1 MSLVQTP
8 KPAVKDYP
16 TASPY
21 TSQIQATRERFLKE
35 ISSDDGWT
43 ELGEKQGVTLSKKN
57 VEGNPVPIV
66 RGEAVVE
73 NVDPWTFL
81 AGVIRAQELRKQ
93 WDSRYDNGIYL
104 QRFSQSE
111 VVFHALTKGTRFVA
125 APRDIVGI
133 QKDFAEADG
142 SYLVVQ
148 STIETDLAQELPKTT
163 RATLNLAGW
172 QFKPE
177 GANTRV
183 TYVVQVALNG
193 SIPSMLANAVANET
207 PLCVGRARDVFYKH
221 GFAPH
226 LKFRGEEKAGG
237 IVYQFENYEPDQ
249 HKYICT
255 ISTGTTPGDSIE
267 IVYDTKKVFT
277 SGVKVSVEGEAS
289 AVVIENDGK
298 GAVRVES
305 KEAGKSVTIVLTK

>member
-1 MSLVQTP
+1 MSLVQPPT
-8 KPAVKDYP
+8 PAVDNYP
-16 TASPY
+16 TTSPY
-21 TSQIQATRERFLKE
+21 ASQIQASRERFLQE

-43 ELGEKQGVTLSKKN
+43 ELGEKQGVTLSKKSI
-57 VEGNPVPIV
+57 EGNPVPIV

-73 NVDPWTFL
+73 NVEPWDFL

-93 WDSRYDNGIYL
+93 WDPRYETGVYL

-125 APRDIVGI
+125 APRDIVGV
-133 QKDFAEADG
+133 QKDFVESDG
-142 SYLVVQ
+142 TYIVVQ
-148 STIETDLAQELPKTT
+148 TSIETDLAQELPKTT

-183 TYVVQVALNG
+183 VYLVQVALNG

-226 LKFRGEEKAGG
+226 LKFRGDEKAGG
-237 IVYQFENYEPDQ
+237 IVYQVENYEPDAR
-249 HKYICT
+249 KYICT
-255 ISTGTTPGDSIE
+255 ISTGSAPGDSIE
-267 IVYDTKKVFT
+267 ILYDTNKVYT
-277 SGVKVSVEGEAS
+277 SGVKVTVDGDAS
-289 AVVIENDGK
+289 AVAVEDNGQ
-298 GAVRVES
+298 GVVRVES
-305 KEAGKSVTIVLTK
+305 KEAGKTVTIVLSK

>member
-1 MSLVQTP
+1 MSLVQPPT
-8 KPAVKDYP
+8 PAVDNYP
-16 TASPY
+16 AASPY
-21 TSQIQATRERFLKE
+21 AYQIQTSRERFLKE

-57 VEGNPVPIV
+57 IEGNPVPIV

-73 NVDPWTFL
+73 NVEPWDFL

-93 WDSRYDNGIYL
+93 WDSRYETGVYL

-125 APRDIVGI
+125 APRDIVGV
-133 QKDFAEADG
+133 QKDFVEPDG
-142 SYLVVQ
+142 TYIVVQ
-148 STIETDLAQELPKTT
+148 TSIETDLAQELPKTT

-183 TYVVQVALNG
+183 VYLVQVALNG

-226 LKFRGEEKAGG
+226 LKFRGDEKAGG
-237 IVYQFENYEPDQ
+237 IVYQFENYEPDA

-255 ISTGTTPGDSIE
+255 ISTGSAPGDSIE
-267 IVYDTKKVFT
+267 ILYDTNKVYT
-277 SGVKVSVEGEAS
+277 SGVKVTVDGDAS
-289 AVVIENDGK
+289 AVAVEDNGQ
-298 GAVRVES
+298 GVVRVES
-305 KEAGKSVTIVLTK
+305 KEAGKTVTIVLSK

>member
-1 MSLVQTP
+1 MSLTQPPT
-8 KPAVKDYP
+8 PAVADYP

-21 TSQIQATRERFLKE
+21 TSQIEASRERFLKE
-35 ISSDDGWT
+35 LLSDDGWT

-57 VEGNPVPIV
+57 IEGNPVPIV

-73 NVDPWTFL
+73 NVQPWTFL

-93 WDSRYDNGIYL
+93 WDSRYDTGVYL

-133 QKDFAEADG
+133 QKDFAEPDG
-142 SYLVVQ
+142 TFVVVQ
-148 STIETDLAQELPKTT
+148 TSIENDLAQELPKTT

-183 TYVVQVALNG
+183 VYLVQVALNG
-193 SIPSMLANAVANET
+193 SIPSMLASAVANET
-207 PLCVGRARDVFYKH
+207 PLCVGRARDVYYKH

-226 LKFRGEEKAGG
+226 LRFRGSEKSGG
-237 IVYQFENYEPDQ
+237 IVYQFENYEPDSR
-249 HKYICT
+249 KYIVT
-255 ISTGTTPGDSIE
+255 ISSGSTPGDSIE
-267 IVYDTKKVFT
+267 ILYDTEKVYP
-277 SGVKVSVEGEAS
+277 SGVKVSVEGDAS
-289 AVVIENDGK
+289 AVAVEDDGK
-298 GAVRVES
+298 GVVRIES
-305 KEAGKSVTIVLTK
+305 KEAGKAVTIVLSK